1 MYFPLIWMCQSRQV
15 NKKINKPHERALK
28 LIYDDYNEILQ
39 KLLQRDRTCA
49 MHENNIQQLAIEM

>member
-1 MYFPLIWMCQSRQV
+1 MFQSRQV
-15 NKKINKPHERALK
+15 NKKINRPHERALK